1 MFFKAYKKNQDH
13 VDGISHL
20 GENSRF
26 EGEIEC
32 KGEIEIA
39 GKVNGNIK
47 AKKLKILETGT
58 VRGTVYAEEVE
69 VLGCITGNIE
79 SENIHIGEKG
89 VVRGD
94 LNFENNLS
102 VLAGADILGRVQK
115 AKKDK
120 SKKIDTDK
128 VKYLEHTKAAS

>member
-1 MFFKAYKKNQDH
+1 MFFKLYKKNQDQ
-13 VDGISHL
+13 VDGFSHL

-26 EGEIEC
+26 EGEVEC

-58 VRGTVYAEEVE
+58 VTGLIHAEEVE
-69 VLGCITGNIE
+69 VLGYISGNIE

-89 VVRGD
+89 IVRGD
-94 LNFENNLS
+94 LNFGNNLS
-102 VLAGADILGRVQK
+102 VSAGADILGRIQK
-115 AKKDK
+115 VKKEK
-120 SKKIDTDK
+120 FKKIDTDK
-128 VKYLEHTKAAS
+128 VKFLGQAKLVS